1 MLQITIHEYNPDWA
15 HAFQRIKA
23 ELLATLTCVPI
34 TSIEH
39 VGSTA
44 IPGLAAKPIIDI
56 DIIVEPKYIPI
67 TCALLSTNG
76 YTYNPEPWGIDRMSF
91 RYNKHTLDSGATRP
105 TEDGD
110 IRRAVYVNIPT
121 GDSLRSHLLVKTAL
135 SKHAELVA
143 EYSEVKR
150 ELAKKQ
156 FSGIG
161 EYGRAKSAVLQK
173 IMSKGDLADYESFGI
188 KQGSGEVDPNS
199 EGSK

>member
-1 MLQITIHEYNPDWA
+1 MQITICEYDPAWT
-15 HAFQRIKA
+15 HAFQRIKN
-23 ELLATLTCVPI
+23 ELLATLKDVPI

-56 DIIVEPKYIPI
+56 DIIVEPKYMPI

-91 RYNKHTLDSGATRP
+91 RYDKHTHDAGATQP

-121 GDSLRSHLLVKTAL
+121 GESLRDHFLVKTAL
-135 SKHAELVA
+135 SKHPDLVA

-150 ELAKKQ
+150 ELVKRE
-156 FSGIG
+156 FSGIA
-161 EYGRAKSAVLQK
+161 EYGREKRAVLQK
-173 IMSKGDLADYESFGI
+173 IMSKGDLTDYE
-188 KQGSGEVDPNS
+188 VDGVFDFNAK
-199 EGSK
+199 GSK